1 MTKTKLVKASALIM
15 LGFVAGC
22 IFSQKA
28 KAAAPHYVIKVGSI
42 VCFYEADYDAQMKAL
57 GQGYEKT
64 VDNCGV
70 AGRDIPVIVI
80 HERLLSASEVQAV
93 DGGTRLFVG
102 IESIGVKK

>member
-1 MTKTKLVKASALIM
+1 MTKSKLVKASALIM

-28 KAAAPHYVIKVGSI
+28 KAAPHYVIKAGSI

-64 VDNCGV
+64 VDNCGI

-80 HERLLSASEVQAV
+80 HQNMFSASEVQAV

>member
-1 MTKTKLVKASALIM
+1 MTKSQLVKASALIM
-15 LGFVAGC
+15 LGFVAGMVA
-22 IFSQKA
+22 SGKA
-28 KAAAPHYVIKVGSI
+28 KAAPHYVIKSGSI

-64 VDNCGV
+64 VDNCGI